1 MSNNVLRETV
11 ELINGIRRRV
21 QIRRMEDSNFQTQNV
36 LNEISIN
43 IELSNNIVNSINDLM
58 TFFGNQLID
67 NDLNYEEYVN
77 LPNEKIVLNE
87 NEFDEK
93 IKLIN
98 DEIECGICKD
108 KFNLNGVELKIC
120 KHEFCKNC
128 IKEWLTKYSVN
139 CPICRKDTRDNI
151 H

>member
-108 KFNLNGVELKIC
+108 KFNLNCVELEIC
-120 KHEFCKNC
+120 KHKFCKNC

-139 CPICRKDTRDNI
+139 CPICRKDTRE
-151 H
+151 

>member
-43 IELSNNIVNSINDLM
+43 IELSNNIINSINDLM

-93 IKLIN
+93 IKLITE
-98 DEIECGICKD
+98 EIECGICKD

-120 KHEFCKNC
+120 KHKFCKNC

-139 CPICRKDTRDNI
+139 CPICRKDTRE
-151 H
+151 